1 MNSILHQFVLNYQ
14 LLYFAGALVRV
25 MLSVE
30 VIRHLRVKRSIL
42 CRSLFDEVCGL
53 RCFVHLRATLSK
65 RLLLLLELQTHALT
79 AYAVLWICSRCLS
92 WLIRLPAASK
102 PLTISDATFLLHL
115 YLIVDLQQLLWNAW
129 HLSRRSSSSSVVIR
143 KTDWIRYSIL
153 LTNQSIAWALL
164 ILDSLIQAWLKII
177 GIRNRYSTAFK
188 SSAFIQLCSIS
199 FLVAVAHLDL

>member
-30 VIRHLRVKRSIL
+30 VIRHLRVKGSIL
-42 CRSLFDEVCGL
+42 CRPLFDEVCGL

-65 RLLLLLELQTHALT
+65 RLLLLLQLQTHALT
-79 AYAVLWICSRCLS
+79 AHAVLWICSRYLS
-92 WLIRLPAASK
+92 WLICLPAASK
-102 PLTISDATFLLHL
+102 PLTIPDATFLPHL
-115 YLIVDLQQLLWNAW
+115 YLIIDLQQLLGNAW
-129 HLSRRSSSSSVVIR
+129 HLSRRRSSSSIVIR
-143 KTDWIRYSIL
+143 KTNWIRYSIL

-188 SSAFIQLCSIS
+188 SSAFI
-199 FLVAVAHLDL
+199 